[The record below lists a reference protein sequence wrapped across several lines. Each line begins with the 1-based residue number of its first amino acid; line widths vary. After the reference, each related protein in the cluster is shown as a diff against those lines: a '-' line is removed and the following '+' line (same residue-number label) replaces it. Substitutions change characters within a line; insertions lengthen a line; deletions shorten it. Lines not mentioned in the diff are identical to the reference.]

1 MSQFQQHA
9 LALAKNLSPVD
20 WLDEFRAQA
29 AMQWEKTLWPTKKTE
44 AWMYTPLLN
53 LQKNTNFIWANE
65 LATQAIPELIEID
78 AIRLVFVNGVFDAK
92 ASSELPAEVVRFSQ
106 ASASQQNLIKQHL
119 GSVIEGDKHLFSGL
133 NNAWLDEGVLIHLQ
147 SGQQLNKPVY
157 IVQVSQGDHLAH
169 AINHRLLI
177 VLEKN
182 SRAEIIEHFVS
193 SANQQSHFVNAVT
206 EAVLQEGAHL
216 HHYNLHLETEQQQH
230 IGAVHVNL
238 GRNSRLRAFTLALGS
253 QLMRIDYQCHHRGEG
268 AELDLQGIYLPRNQ
282 QLVDYHTN
290 IQHWVPHCTS
300 NEIFRGIIS
309 DEANAVFNGRIH
321 IHPKAQKTLAELSNK
336 NLLTSNK
343 AQINTKPELEIYADD
358 VKCAHGA
365 TVSQLNQH
373 ALYYLQSRGISQADA
388 QVMMSFGFINELL
401 QAIEQES
408 VRHYLSPKL
417 AKLFGRD
424 SVFDEVES

>member
-9 LALAKNLSPVD
+9 LVLAKNQSAAG
-20 WLDEFRAQA
+20 WLNEFRAQA
-29 AMQWEKTLWPTKKTE
+29 AIQWEKTLWPTKKTE
-44 AWMYTPLLN
+44 AWMYTPLAS
-53 LQKNTNFIWANE
+53 LQKNTDFVWAKNDS
-65 LATQAIPELIEID
+65 LFQSVNDLISID
-78 AIRLVFVNGVFDAK
+78 AIRLVFVNGTFDAK

-106 ASASQQNLIKQHL
+106 ASTGQQQIIQQHL

-133 NNAWLDEGVLIHLQ
+133 NNAWLDEGVLIHLKA
-147 SGQQLNKPVY
+147 GQELSKPVY
-157 IVQVSQGDHLAH
+157 LVQVSQGAVSH
-169 AINHRLLI
+169 AINHRLLV
-177 VLEKN
+177 VLEQN
-182 SRAEIIEHFVS
+182 SRAEIIEHFIS
-193 SANQQSHFVNAVT
+193 SAEKQSHFVNAVT
-206 EAVLQEGAHL
+206 EVVLQDNACL
-216 HHYNLHLETEQQQH
+216 HHYNLHLEDEQQQH

-238 GRNSRLRAFTLALGS
+238 GRSSQFRAFTLALGS
-253 QLMRIDYQCHHRGEG
+253 QLTRIDYQCHHRGEG

-309 DEANAVFNGRIH
+309 DEAKAVFNGRIH
-321 IHPKAQKTLAELSNK
+321 IHPQAQKTLAELSNK

-343 AQINTKPELEIYADD
+343 AEINTKPELEIYADD

-365 TVSQLNQH
+365 TVSQLNAN
-373 ALYYLQSRGISQADA
+373 ALYYLQSRGVSRADA

-401 QAIEQES
+401 QSVEQEA

-424 SVFDEVES
+424 PVLDEVES